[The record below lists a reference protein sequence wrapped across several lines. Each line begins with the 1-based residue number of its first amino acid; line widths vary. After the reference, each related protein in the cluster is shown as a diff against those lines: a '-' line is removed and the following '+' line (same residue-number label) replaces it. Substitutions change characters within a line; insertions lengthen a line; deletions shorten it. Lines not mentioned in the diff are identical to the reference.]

1 MKICVL
7 GQWHLGS
14 VTSACL
20 ASLGHQVV
28 GLDENVE
35 VINSLSS
42 GEAPIYEPGLNELLS
57 NGLENKSLR
66 FTANFD
72 DALSDVEFLWVAID
86 TPVDEDDRADIDMVY
101 QVIEKSIAF
110 LPTNTM
116 VIVSSQLPVGSI
128 QKIEN
133 YCALNFPDKQ
143 INFTCIP
150 ENLRLGNA
158 LEVFLRPD
166 RLIVGCRNRDNN
178 KQLEALISTITNRVE
193 WVSVES
199 AEMIKHAINSFL
211 AMSISYANEIASLC
225 EYVGADAKE
234 VERGLKTDQRI
245 GVKSYVAPGTAFAGG
260 TLARDIDFLGKAG
273 ADLGVSIPLLN
284 AIKHSNDGHK
294 KWVQRKILE
303 NFPSLKNLTISVW
316 GITYKPGTDTLRRS
330 LAVEMI
336 DWLVTQ
342 GSSIKVYD
350 PIVKD
355 LPSRWLGKVQLFLNP
370 TDSVLDSKALL
381 IYAEWPQFIGDVL
394 EVNQLIS
401 KPFVV
406 IDPKRHIVNS
416 IKNPLIKYIAVG
428 RGAIT

>member
-14 VTSACL
+14 VTSSCL

-28 GLDENVE
+28 GLDEDVSL
-35 VINSLSS
+35 INLLSS
-42 GEAPIYEPGLNELLS
+42 GEAPIFEPGLNELLGK
-57 NGLENKSLR
+57 GLANHSLR
-66 FTANFD
+66 FTTDFV
-72 DALSDVEFLWVAID
+72 DALSDVELLWVAID
-86 TPVDEDDRADIDMVY
+86 TPVDENDKADIDSVY
-101 QVIEKSIAF
+101 RAIEKSISF
-110 LPTNTM
+110 LSPNSI

-128 QKIEN
+128 NKIEN
-133 YCALNFPDKQ
+133 YCALNFPSKQ
-143 INFTCIP
+143 IYFACIP

-166 RLIVGCRNRDNN
+166 RLIVGCRNRDQS
-178 KQLEALISTITNRVE
+178 KQIEALIASITTRVE

-211 AMSISYANEIASLC
+211 AMSISYANEIAALC

-245 GVKSYVAPGTAFAGG
+245 GVNSYVAPGTAFAGG
-260 TLARDIDFLGKAG
+260 TLARDIDFLAKV
-273 ADLGVSIPLLN
+273 GVEVGVTIPLLN
-284 AIKHSNDGHK
+284 AIKQSNDGHK

-303 NFPSLKNLTISVW
+303 NFPSLNGVTITVW

-336 DWLVTQ
+336 EWLIAQ
-342 GSSIKVYD
+342 GSSIKIYD

-355 LPSRWLGKVQLFLNP
+355 LPPRWSGQVQHCLMPKESL
-370 TDSVLDSKALL
+370 LDSRALL
-381 IYAEWPQFIGDVL
+381 IYSEWPQFISDAL
-394 EVNQLIS
+394 EVNQLIND
-401 KPFVV
+401 PFVV
-406 IDPKRHIVNS
+406 IDPKRHIVSS
-416 IKNPLIKYIAVG
+416 IKNPLVKYIAVG
-428 RGAIT
+428 MGEIT